1 MGMMSGSEE
10 LNMTENGHGFDN
22 VESSVGILGNRF
34 CVVMTKRGVLSENV
48 GRRGR
53 KVGAVEIWV

>member
-10 LNMTENGHGFDN
+10 LNMTENGRGFDN
-22 VESSVGILGNRF
+22 VESSVGNLSNRF

-48 GRRGR
+48 GRRDR
-53 KVGAVEIWV
+53 EVGAVEIWV